1 MKKML
6 KRLLC
11 IVLSFVLMLAV
22 VSIGSFSTAALTEKI
37 PTQLY
42 IGGNGEYGNVFQGV
56 NIARMLTGGRKHV
69 GYTYNQNSYRFK
81 YYENDDKD
89 YVLYLDGYNM
99 TEPYVYNENAF
110 GIYCVGDLIIDF
122 CNANSFTV
130 FENIKSIGI
139 YVSGVLTL
147 RSDGGI
153 LSSLTAEGELKGID
167 ARHIVV
173 EEGNITSNGRAQYGI
188 ETGSL
193 LVKDGRLAVNGKAY
207 GIKASN
213 IGFCGG
219 SIRGTAD
226 TVIYCSG
233 IFVNSGGTLEGG
245 AYIDALHADYREVEL
260 LKSKQMFYKLNDS
273 VLDGG
278 RFVAGSPFKFISSNT
293 KVVKVGSGQDGFV
306 TSAGRGSS
314 DVSLVMMIGA
324 NMHTMDTCKIT
335 SDYLP
340 FQWAIIILL
349 FGWIWYI

>member
-153 LSSLTAEGELKGID
+153 LSSLTAEGGAERHRRAPHCCRGGQHHIKRKGTIRHRNRLS
-167 ARHIVV
+167 ARKGRQAGSQWQGIRHQGKQHRLLRRLNKRHRGHRHLLLRHI
-173 EEGNITSNGRAQYGI
+173 RQQ
-188 ETGSL
+188 
-193 LVKDGRLAVNGKAY
+193 R
-207 GIKASN
+207 
-213 IGFCGG
+213 
-219 SIRGTAD
+219 R
-226 TVIYCSG
+226 
-233 IFVNSGGTLEGG
+233 
-245 AYIDALHADYREVEL
+245 
-260 LKSKQMFYKLNDS
+260 
-273 VLDGG
+273 
-278 RFVAGSPFKFISSNT
+278 
-293 KVVKVGSGQDGFV
+293 
-306 TSAGRGSS
+306 
-314 DVSLVMMIGA
+314 
-324 NMHTMDTCKIT
+324 HT
-335 SDYLP
+335 
-340 FQWAIIILL
+340 
-349 FGWIWYI
+349 